1 MTDLHALLK
10 SRFGFEEFR
19 PKQEESIKDLFQY
32 RRILCIQPTGHG
44 KSLLYQL
51 PSLMLEGMT
60 LVISPL
66 LALVRDQHT
75 QLRDRFQIA
84 AAAINSD
91 QTLEENDQIKEQARQ
106 GTYKILFIAPEQLD
120 NLVTLEFLL
129 SLPISLLV
137 VDEAHCI
144 STWGHDFRPSY
155 RQIVSAVQKFEAQR
169 DLMVLGLTATADH
182 KTEQDIAA
190 QLSSPAGE
198 PLKINR
204 HSMDRPNLAL
214 SALAVNGVEEKLEY
228 LEQKLRT
235 STGFALLY
243 CSTREQTEIV
253 ATYLQ
258 SKDLHVGSY
267 HAGYSP
273 DRKIELQRAMMQGTY
288 QAIASTNA
296 LGMGID
302 KQDIRYVIHV
312 DLPASI
318 TAYYQ
323 EVGRAG
329 RDGKDAQGVL
339 LFDRVDRK
347 IQDYF
352 ISNAE
357 PSESEFDSVLA
368 AIQADLDGAL
378 PMEMTIKVKTG
389 LHPTKVK
396 VILAELVEQGIV
408 EKKLV
413 GRRQVY
419 SRLKMDRPVLTRFV
433 NQRQVRMAELDKII
447 QYGERKT
454 ACLMAMLRQA
464 LGDDMAVPCGRC
476 SLCLKGAEAFVAT
489 AEKKQNTEQWL
500 LNRDTILPEKRT
512 HKVSA
517 GLALF
522 NGEVRTAPFI
532 SFMKNRS
539 GDARLTEQVA
549 EALRLK
555 AQSAAQRKDV
565 AAILVLP
572 SNSWQ
577 QRVATG
583 ELLAELLGV
592 PLFAE
597 ALFWSEHPEQRQ
609 GELHNNDQRKEN
621 VHGKMTITQPTG
633 GLPAGNLLLVD
644 DYIGSGHTLSESCR
658 VLRKEAAFTYEII
671 PLLVA
676 RIRWKLGASGM
687 I

>member
-10 SRFGFEEFR
+10 SRFGFEQFR
-19 PKQEESIKDLFQY
+19 PKQEESIKDLFQH

-66 LALVRDQHT
+66 LALVRDQHN
-75 QLRDRFQIA
+75 QLRDRFQVA
-84 AAAINSD
+84 ATAINSD
-91 QTLEENDQIKEQARQ
+91 QTIEENDQIKEQVRQ
-106 GTYKILFIAPEQLD
+106 GAYKILFIAPEQLD
-120 NLVTLEFLL
+120 NLATLEFLL

-155 RQIVSAVQKFEAQR
+155 RQIVKAVQKFEAQR
-169 DLMVLGLTATADH
+169 DLLVLGLTATADH

-190 QLSSPAGE
+190 QLASPTGE

-214 SALAVNGVEEKLEY
+214 SCLKVRGVEDKLEY
-228 LEQKLRT
+228 LEQKLKT
-235 STGFALLY
+235 ATGFGLLY

-253 ATYLQ
+253 STYLQ
-258 SKDLHVGSY
+258 AKGLHVASY

-273 DRKIELQRAMMQGTY
+273 EKKIELQSAMMQGSY

-329 RDGKDAQGVL
+329 RDGEDAQGVL
-339 LFDRVDRK
+339 LFDKVDRK

-357 PSESEFDSVLA
+357 PSADEFDIVIE
-368 AIQADLDGAL
+368 AIEPDFDGNE
-378 PMEMTIKVKTG
+378 PGEMAIKVRTG

-396 VILAELVEQGIV
+396 VILAELIDQGIV

-413 GRRQVY
+413 RRKQVY
-419 SRLKMDRPVLTRFV
+419 TRLKNQRPVLNRFA
-433 NQRQVRMAELDKII
+433 NQRQVRMAELEKII

-454 ACLMAMLRQA
+454 DCLMAMLRQA
-464 LGDDMAVPCGRC
+464 LGDEIVEPCGRC
-476 SLCLKGAEAFVAT
+476 SLCLK
-489 AEKKQNTEQWL
+489 EKDTFAPALGRKQATEQWL
-500 LNRDTILPEKRT
+500 LNRDVTLPAKRT
-512 HKVSA
+512 HKISEGIA
-517 GLALF
+517 IF
-522 NGEVRTAPFI
+522 NGETRTTPFI
-532 SFMKNRS
+532 NFMKNRS
-539 GDARLTEQVA
+539 GGEALTEEV
-549 EALRLK
+549 EEILRLK
-555 AQSAAQRKDV
+555 IEKTTLLKNVLSV
-565 AAILVLP
+565 LVVP

-577 QRVATG
+577 QRMTTG
-583 ELLAELLGV
+583 KRVAELLGV
-592 PLFAE
+592 PLFADMLIWAE
-597 ALFWSEHPEQRQ
+597 RPERRQ

-621 VHGKMTITQPTG
+621 VNEKMTVAQDFHA
-633 GLPAGNLLLVD
+633 LPSGNTLLID
-644 DYIGSGHTLSESCR
+644 DYIGSGHTLSEACR
-658 VLRKEAAFTYEII
+658 VLRKEVEFSHDII
-671 PLLVA
+671 PLIIA